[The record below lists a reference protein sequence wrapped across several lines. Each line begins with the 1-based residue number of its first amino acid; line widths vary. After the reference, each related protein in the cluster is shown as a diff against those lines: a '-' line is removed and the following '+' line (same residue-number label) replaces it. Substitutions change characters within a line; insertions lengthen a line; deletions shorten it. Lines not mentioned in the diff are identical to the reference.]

1 MCYNLLKHS
10 AKDQYN
16 MLKEERIDFILTRL
30 KSNDFIKIKDIANQL
45 DVSTMTIRRDLDELE
60 KDNLILKVHGG
71 ARLVSTVNAV
81 KTTTEK
87 IQLEILKKE
96 YIGKVLN
103 SYITENS
110 IIFLPAGTTIYYS
123 LPFIDKHELVI
134 ITNSLIT
141 FNYLSQNTNYSI
153 NLVAGEYIKTTNE
166 FVGSYAE
173 SFFKNINIDLAFAS
187 TNGIFNDAATTS
199 SSKQVELQ
207 REVFKHSRKKYL
219 VADSTKFN
227 KCDMYTSC
235 TLSEL
240 DGVITDNEISN
251 ELKKYYSKFAKIIT
265 TERSEYNDNY
275 SNI

>member
-1 MCYNLLKHS
+1 
-10 AKDQYN
+10 
-16 MLKEERIDFILTRL
+16 
-30 KSNDFIKIKDIANQL
+30 
-45 DVSTMTIRRDLDELE
+45 MT
-60 KDNLILKVHGG
+60 N
-71 ARLVSTVNAV
+71 
-81 KTTTEK
+81 
-87 IQLEILKKE
+87 
-96 YIGKVLN
+96 
-103 SYITENS
+103 
-110 IIFLPAGTTIYYS
+110 S

-199 SSKQVELQ
+199 SNKKVELQ

-265 TERSEYNDNY
+265 KERSEYNDNY